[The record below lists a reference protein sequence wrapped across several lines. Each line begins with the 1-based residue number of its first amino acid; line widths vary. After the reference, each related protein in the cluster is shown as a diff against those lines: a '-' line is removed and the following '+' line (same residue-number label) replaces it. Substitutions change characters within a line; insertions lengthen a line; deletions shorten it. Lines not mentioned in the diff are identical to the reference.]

1 MEEPDLED
9 LLGKIVFSEVEID
22 MVLFE
27 LDQLRSITSTSTDK
41 YLTRVLSSVGDD
53 GRSAFLKGFL
63 AGAFL
68 ASQD

>member
-1 MEEPDLED
+1 MEGPDLED
-9 LLGKIVFSEVEID
+9 LVGRVEFSEVEID
-22 MVLFE
+22 MALFE
-27 LDQLRSITSTSTDK
+27 LDQFRSIPGTSTDK
-41 YLTRVLSSVGDD
+41 YLTGVLSSVGDE